1 MQMVD
6 AQVIIGEVKD
16 HTGMVLEEEVA
27 VLLAPVLIGNTQGMV
42 LMIKDL
48 ITHLITDQMEGIH
61 MHLHSNINLITAA
74 VETTTAIIA
83 SLLHPLVSN
92 TIPRHVI
99 ILSLVSQRGKG
110 ETATDIQ
117 PTAMEL
123 DNLARIKSDTL
134 L

>member
-6 AQVIIGEVKD
+6 AQVIIREVID

-27 VLLAPVLIGNTQGMV
+27 VLLAPVQIGNTQVMV
-42 LMIKDL
+42 LMVRDL

-61 MHLHSNINLITAA
+61 MYLHSNLNLTKAA

-92 TIPRHVI
+92 TIPHVI
-99 ILSLVSQRGKG
+99 ILSLISQRGKG
-110 ETATDIQ
+110 ETATDIK